1 MRETQMKKII
11 AAAVATAF
19 VAPAF
24 AADVTIS
31 GAGEVIF
38 IDTAGSTETQ
48 VDQVFTVGA
57 STELAN
63 GMTVSTD
70 INIGADDDGENSKA
84 IFNEGGNSVTISGAF
99 GKIDIGDTSGAVD
112 AIDDITESA
121 KELGQGTDGDDAAVL
136 WTLPTLAEGLT
147 VNLSMNTDTNTADS
161 DVDSAGKA
169 NGVSVKYSN
178 SGLTI
183 GYGVNEYDS
192 NVEEAIYNASYSMS
206 GVKVALE
213 SLKDTT
219 AAGVETKQ
227 NAYGLTY
234 TTGDLLIGVETQET
248 SSAGSVSTDYTVY
261 TVQYSLGGGV
271 TAYIE
276 TSDDAKT
283 ADSDTTAAGLEFK
296 F

>member
-1 MRETQMKKII
+1 MRESQMKKII
-11 AAAVATAF
+11 AAAVAAAF

-38 IDTAGSTETQ
+38 IDAAGSTSTQ

-70 INIGADDDGENSKA
+70 INMGADDDGETGL
-84 IFNEGGNSVTISGAF
+84 FNEGGNSVTISGSF

-112 AIDDITESA
+112 AIDDVTESA
-121 KELGQGTDGDDAAVL
+121 KELGVGSGGNDAAVL
-136 WTLPTLAEGLT
+136 WTLPSLAEGLT

-169 NGVSVKYSN
+169 NGVSIKYSN
-178 SGLTI
+178 SGLTL
-183 GYGVNEYDS
+183 GYGVNDYDS
-192 NVEEAIYNASYSMS
+192 NVEEAIYNATYSMS
-206 GVKVALE
+206 GVTVALE
-213 SLKDTT
+213 SLKDT
-219 AAGVETKQ
+219 AADGTETKYS
-227 NAYGLTY
+227 NFGITY
-234 TTGDLLIGVETQET
+234 TTGDLLLGYETQEKK
-248 SSAGSVSTDYTVY
+248 SSGSVSNEYNVVTA
-261 TVQYSLGGGV
+261 QYSLGGGV
-271 TAYIE
+271 TAYVE
-276 TSDDAKT
+276 TYEDTKT
-283 ADSDTTAAGLEFK
+283 ADSDKTALGLEFK

>member
-1 MRETQMKKII
+1 
-11 AAAVATAF
+11 

-24 AADVTIS
+24 AADITIS
-31 GAGEVIF
+31 GASEAIF
-38 IDTAGSTETQ
+38 IDTAGSTSTQ
-48 VDQVFTVGA
+48 VDQVFTVAA

-70 INIGADDDGENSKA
+70 INMGADDDGETGL
-84 IFNEGGNSVTISGAF
+84 FNEGGNSLTISGAF

-112 AIDDITESA
+112 AIDDVTESA
-121 KELGQGTDGDDAAVL
+121 KELGQGTDGNDAAVL
-136 WTLPTLAEGLT
+136 WTLPSLAEGLT
-147 VNLSMNTDTNTADS
+147 VNVSLNTDTNTADA

-178 SGLTI
+178 SGLTV
-183 GYGVNEYDS
+183 GYGVNDYDS
-192 NVEEAIYNASYSMS
+192 NVEEAIYNATYSM
-206 GVKVALE
+206 GGIKVAME

-227 NAYGLTY
+227 NAYGITY
-234 TTGDLLIGVETQET
+234 QTGDLMLGWETQET
-248 SSAGSVSTDYTVY
+248 SSAGTVSTDYTIF
-261 TVQYSLGGGV
+261 TAQYSLGGGV

-283 ADSDTTAAGLEFK
+283 ANSDTTAAGIEFK

>member
-38 IDTAGSTETQ
+38 IDTAGSTSTQ

-70 INIGADDDGENSKA
+70 ISMGADDDGETGL
-84 IFNEGGNSVTISGAF
+84 FNEGGNSVTISGAF
-99 GKIDIGDTSGAVD
+99 GKVDIGDTSGAVD
-112 AIDDITESA
+112 AIDDTTESA
-121 KELGQGTDGDDAAVL
+121 KELGQGTDGNDAAVL
-136 WTLPTLAEGLT
+136 WTLPSLVEGLT
-147 VNLSMNTDTNTADS
+147 VNVSMNTDTNTADS
-161 DVDSAGKA
+161 DVDSAGRA

-178 SGLTI
+178 SGLTL
-183 GYGVNEYDS
+183 GYGVNDYDT
-192 NVEEAIYNASYSMS
+192 NVEEAIYNATYSMS
-206 GVKVALE
+206 GVTVAME

-227 NAYGLTY
+227 NAYGATY
-234 TTGDLLIGVETQET
+234 KTGDLLLGWETQET
-248 SSAGSVSTDYTVY
+248 SSGGTVSTDYTIY

-283 ADSDTTAAGLEFK
+283 ANSDTTAAGLEFK

>member
-1 MRETQMKKII
+1 MKKII
-11 AAAVATAF
+11 ALAVASAF

-24 AADVTIS
+24 AADITIS
-31 GAGEVIF
+31 GASEAIF
-38 IDTAGSTETQ
+38 IDTAGATSTQ

-70 INIGADDDGENSKA
+70 ISMGADDDGETGL
-84 IFNEGGNSVTISGAF
+84 FNEGGNSVTISGAF

-112 AIDDITESA
+112 AIDDVTESA
-121 KELGQGTDGDDAAVL
+121 KELGQGTDGNDAAVL

-283 ADSDTTAAGLEFK
+283 ANSDTTAAGLEFK

>member
-1 MRETQMKKII
+1 MKKII
-11 AAAVATAF
+11 ALAVASAF

-31 GAGEVIF
+31 GASEAIF
-38 IDTAGSTETQ
+38 IDTAGATSTQ
-48 VDQVFTVGA
+48 IDQVFTVGA

-70 INIGADDDGENSKA
+70 ISMGADDDGETGL
-84 IFNEGGNSVTISGAF
+84 FNEGGNSVTISGAF

-112 AIDDITESA
+112 AIDDATESA
-121 KELGQGTDGDDAAVL
+121 KELGQGTDGNDAAVL

-147 VNLSMNTDTNTADS
+147 VNLSMNTDSSTVDS
-161 DVDSAGKA
+161 DVDTAGKA

-178 SGLTI
+178 SGLTL

-206 GVKVALE
+206 GVSVALE

-234 TTGDLLIGVETQET
+234 TTGDLLLGVETQET
-248 SSAGSVSTDYTVY
+248 SSAGSVSTDYTIY

-283 ADSDTTAAGLEFK
+283 TDSDTTAAGLEFK

>member
-1 MRETQMKKII
+1 
-11 AAAVATAF
+11 

-24 AADVTIS
+24 AADITIS
-31 GAGEVIF
+31 GASEAIF
-38 IDTAGSTETQ
+38 IDTAGATSTQ
-48 VDQVFTVGA
+48 IDQVFTIGA

-70 INIGADDDGENSKA
+70 INMGADDDGETGL
-84 IFNEGGNSVTISGAF
+84 FNEGGNSVTISGAF

-112 AIDDITESA
+112 AIDDVTASA
-121 KELGQGTDGDDAAVL
+121 KELDQGTDGNDAAVL

-183 GYGVNEYDS
+183 GYGVNECDT
-192 NVEEAIYNASYSMS
+192 NVEEAVYNASYSMS

-234 TTGDLLIGVETQET
+234 TTGDLLIGVETQEV
-248 SSAGSVSTDYTVY
+248 SSAGSVDNDYTIY
-261 TVQYSLGGGV
+261 TVQYSMGGGV

>member
-1 MRETQMKKII
+1 MKKII
-11 AAAVATAF
+11 ALAVASAF

-24 AADVTIS
+24 AADITIS
-31 GAGEVIF
+31 GASEAIF
-38 IDTAGSTETQ
+38 IDTAGATSTQ
-48 VDQVFTVGA
+48 IDQVFTVGA

-70 INIGADDDGENSKA
+70 INMGADDDGETGL
-84 IFNEGGNSVTISGAF
+84 FNEGGNSVTVSGAF

-112 AIDDITESA
+112 AIDDVTESA
-121 KELGQGTDGDDAAVL
+121 KELGQGTDGNDAAVL

-147 VNLSMNTDTNTADS
+147 VNLSMNTDSSTVDS
-161 DVDSAGKA
+161 DVDTAGKA

-178 SGLTI
+178 SGLTL

-206 GVKVALE
+206 GVSVALE

-248 SSAGSVSTDYTVY
+248 SSAGSVSTDYTIY

-283 ADSDTTAAGLEFK
+283 TNSDTTAAGLEFK

>member
-1 MRETQMKKII
+1 MKKII

-24 AADVTIS
+24 AADITIS
-31 GAGEVIF
+31 GASEAIF
-38 IDTAGSTETQ
+38 IDTAGSTSTQ
-48 VDQVFTVGA
+48 VDQVFTVAA

-70 INIGADDDGENSKA
+70 INMGADDDGETGL
-84 IFNEGGNSVTISGAF
+84 FNEGGNSLTISGAF

-112 AIDDITESA
+112 AIDDVTESA
-121 KELGQGTDGDDAAVL
+121 KELGQGTDGNDAAVL
-136 WTLPTLAEGLT
+136 WTLPSLAEGLT
-147 VNLSMNTDTNTADS
+147 VNVSLNTDTNTADS
-161 DVDSAGKA
+161 DVDSAGTA

-183 GYGVNEYDS
+183 GYGVNDYDS
-192 NVEEAIYNASYSMS
+192 NVEEAIYNATYSM
-206 GVKVALE
+206 GGIKVAME

-227 NAYGLTY
+227 NAYGITY
-234 TTGDLLIGVETQET
+234 QTGDLMLGWETQET
-248 SSAGSVSTDYTVY
+248 SSAGTVSTDYTIF
-261 TVQYSLGGGV
+261 TAQYSLGGGV

-283 ADSDTTAAGLEFK
+283 ANSDTTAAGIEFK

>member
-1 MRETQMKKII
+1 MKKII
-11 AAAVATAF
+11 ALAVASAF

-31 GAGEVIF
+31 GASEAIF
-38 IDTAGSTETQ
+38 IDTAGATSTQ
-48 VDQVFTVGA
+48 IDQVFTVGA

-70 INIGADDDGENSKA
+70 INMGADDDGETGL
-84 IFNEGGNSVTISGAF
+84 FNEGGNSVTISGAF
-99 GKIDIGDTSGAVD
+99 GKVDIGDTSGAVD
-112 AIDDITESA
+112 AIDDVTESA
-121 KELGQGTDGDDAAVL
+121 KELGQGTDGNDAAVL

-147 VNLSMNTDTNTADS
+147 VNISMNTDSSTVDS
-161 DVDSAGKA
+161 DVDTAGKA

-178 SGLTI
+178 SGLTL

-206 GVKVALE
+206 GVSVALE

-248 SSAGSVSTDYTVY
+248 SSAGSVSTDYTIY

-283 ADSDTTAAGLEFK
+283 TNSDTTAAGLEFK

>member
-1 MRETQMKKII
+1 MKKII

-24 AADVTIS
+24 AADITIS
-31 GAGEVIF
+31 GASEAIF
-38 IDTAGSTETQ
+38 IDTAGSTSTQ
-48 VDQVFTVGA
+48 VDQVFTVAA

-70 INIGADDDGENSKA
+70 INMGADDDGETGL
-84 IFNEGGNSVTISGAF
+84 FNEGGNSLTISGAF
-99 GKIDIGDTSGAVD
+99 GKVDIGDTSGAVD
-112 AIDDITESA
+112 AIDDVTESA
-121 KELGQGTDGDDAAVL
+121 KELGQGTDGNDAAVL
-136 WTLPTLAEGLT
+136 WTLPSLAEGLT
-147 VNLSMNTDTNTADS
+147 VNVSLNTDTNTADG

-178 SGLTI
+178 SGFTV

-192 NVEEAIYNASYSMS
+192 NIEEAIYNATYSMS
-206 GVKVALE
+206 GIMVAME

-227 NAYGLTY
+227 NAYGITY
-234 TTGDLLIGVETQET
+234 TTGDLMLGWETQET
-248 SSAGSVSTDYTVY
+248 SSAGTVSTDYTIF
-261 TVQYSLGGGV
+261 TAQYSLGGGV

-283 ADSDTTAAGLEFK
+283 ANSDTTAAGLEFK

>member
-1 MRETQMKKII
+1 MKKII
-11 AAAVATAF
+11 ALAVASAF

-31 GAGEVIF
+31 GASEAIF
-38 IDTAGSTETQ
+38 IDTAGATSTQ
-48 VDQVFTVGA
+48 IDQAFTVGA

-70 INIGADDDGENSKA
+70 INMGADDDGETGL
-84 IFNEGGNSVTISGAF
+84 FNEGGNSVTVSGAF

-112 AIDDITESA
+112 AIDDVTESA
-121 KELGQGTDGDDAAVL
+121 KELGQGTDGNDAAVL

-147 VNLSMNTDTNTADS
+147 VNVSVNTDSNTADS
-161 DVDSAGKA
+161 DVDTAGKA

-178 SGLTI
+178 SGLTL

-192 NVEEAIYNASYSMS
+192 NVEEAMYNASYSMS
-206 GVKVALE
+206 GVSVALE

-248 SSAGSVSTDYTVY
+248 SSAGSVSTDYTIY

-283 ADSDTTAAGLEFK
+283 TDSDTTAAGLEFK

>member
-1 MRETQMKKII
+1 MKKII
-11 AAAVATAF
+11 ALAVASAF

-24 AADVTIS
+24 AADITIS
-31 GAGEVIF
+31 GASEAIF
-38 IDTAGSTETQ
+38 IDTAGATSTQ
-48 VDQVFTVGA
+48 VDQAFTVGA

-63 GMTVSTD
+63 GMTLSTD
-70 INIGADDDGENSKA
+70 INMGADDDGETGL
-84 IFNEGGNSVTISGAF
+84 FNEGGNSVTVSGAF

-112 AIDDITESA
+112 AIDDVTESA
-121 KELGQGTDGDDAAVL
+121 KELGQGTDGNDAAVL

-147 VNLSMNTDTNTADS
+147 VNVSVNTDSNTADS
-161 DVDSAGKA
+161 DVDTAGKA

-178 SGLTI
+178 SGLTL

-206 GVKVALE
+206 GVSVALE

-234 TTGDLLIGVETQET
+234 TTGDLLLGVETQET
-248 SSAGSVSTDYTVY
+248 SSAGSVSTDYTIY

-283 ADSDTTAAGLEFK
+283 ANSDTTAAGLEFK

>member
-1 MRETQMKKII
+1 MKKII

-24 AADVTIS
+24 AADITIS
-31 GAGEVIF
+31 GASEAIF
-38 IDTAGSTETQ
+38 IDTAGSTSTQ
-48 VDQVFTVGA
+48 VDQVFTVAA

-70 INIGADDDGENSKA
+70 INMGADDDGETGL
-84 IFNEGGNSVTISGAF
+84 FNEGGNSLTISGAF

-112 AIDDITESA
+112 AIDDVTESA
-121 KELGQGTDGDDAAVL
+121 KELGQGTDGNDAAVL
-136 WTLPTLAEGLT
+136 WTLPSLAEGLT
-147 VNLSMNTDTNTADS
+147 VNVSLNTDTNTADA

-183 GYGVNEYDS
+183 GYGVNDYDS
-192 NVEEAIYNASYSMS
+192 NVEEAIYNATYSMS
-206 GVKVALE
+206 GIKVAME

-227 NAYGLTY
+227 NAYGITY
-234 TTGDLLIGVETQET
+234 QTGDLMLGWETQET
-248 SSAGSVSTDYTVY
+248 SSAGTVSTDYTIF
-261 TVQYSLGGGV
+261 TAQYSLGGGV

-283 ADSDTTAAGLEFK
+283 ANSDTTAAGIEFK